1 MPYGAGLSAVVFGNL
16 MSARWQCAEP
26 QQSCDRARNVKPVRQ
41 HDAKG
46 KKLQQRIN
54 SLEAS
59 FSAIEWQKHGRL

>member
-41 HDAKG
+41 HDAKD